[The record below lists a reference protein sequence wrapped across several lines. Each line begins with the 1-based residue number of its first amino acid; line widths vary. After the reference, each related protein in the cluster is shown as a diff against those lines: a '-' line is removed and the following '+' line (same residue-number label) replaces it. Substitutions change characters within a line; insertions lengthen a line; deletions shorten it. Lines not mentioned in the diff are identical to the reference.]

1 MNDDVENCEVSQQM
15 VKALVLIYIYI
26 YIYDILM
33 YKIAFIFKT
42 MQSINHQQ
50 CAC

>member
-1 MNDDVENCEVSQQM
+1 MSDDVENCESGQQM
-15 VKALVLIYIYI
+15 VKVSVLIYIYI

-33 YKIAFIFKT
+33 YKISFIFKT

>member
-1 MNDDVENCEVSQQM
+1 MSDDVENCESGQQM
-15 VKALVLIYIYI
+15 VKVSVLIYI

-33 YKIAFIFKT
+33 YKISFIFKT

-50 CAC
+50 CTC

>member
-26 YIYDILM
+26 YM
-33 YKIAFIFKT
+33 T
-42 MQSINHQQ
+42 S
-50 CAC
+50 

>member
-15 VKALVLIYIYI
+15 VKASVLIYIYI